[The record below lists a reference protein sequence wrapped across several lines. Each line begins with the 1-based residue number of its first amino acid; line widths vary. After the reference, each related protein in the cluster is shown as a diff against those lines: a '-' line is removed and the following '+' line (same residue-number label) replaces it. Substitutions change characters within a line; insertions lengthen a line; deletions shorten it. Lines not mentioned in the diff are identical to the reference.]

1 MDIVLDRK
9 KYSTVEDLLNDYVFI
24 QKPQSEKIVFLDLNE
39 AGHYYP
45 YSTTKRWKFNSLYH
59 IYKNLHIDN
68 YEKTYFYNNDIH
80 LNFNHQQVVKLLGLK
95 KYINVK
101 SFPWYTIYRGFRRGN
116 FNLQKT
122 EVDLKYNIIFLC
134 GEQRLNRLMILNE
147 LHKYE
152 KFAYSNRNPQ
162 IENPIK
168 IKSIKYL
175 KDDNLQVNDIVTNSD
190 VIAPNWVFQ
199 KKSWCTSIKKELTD
213 KNDLNILGDVP
224 IEYNESAI
232 EFVGESYTDKGC
244 CLTEKL
250 LKPLLFKKPFI
261 CMASRG
267 YHTILENQ
275 GFYLYDEIFDYSFD
289 NSTFENRFKSL
300 MFQIKN
306 ILKLPTENL
315 KEKIHDIKYKIDYNH
330 QLIMTILNDKDRHK
344 YYDSK

>member
-1 MDIVLDRK
+1 MDIVLDRI
-9 KYSTVEDLLNDYVFI
+9 KYSTVEELLKDHVFI

-39 AGHYYP
+39 SGHYYP
-45 YSTTKRWKFNSLYH
+45 YSTTKLWKFNSLYH

-80 LNFNHQQVVKLLGLK
+80 LNFNHQQVVQLLGLK

-101 SFPWYTIYRGFRRGN
+101 SFPWYTIYRGYKRGN

-122 EVDLKYNIIFLC
+122 EVDLKYNVIFLC

-147 LHKYE
+147 LHEYE
-152 KFAYSNRNPQ
+152 KFAYSNRNPHVK
-162 IENPIK
+162 NPVAIK
-168 IKSIKYL
+168 FIKYL
-175 KDDNLQVNDIVTNSD
+175 KDDNLQVNDIKTNSD

-224 IEYNESAI
+224 IEYDESAI
-232 EFVGESYTDKGC
+232 ELVGESYTDKGC

-250 LKPLLFKKPFI
+250 LKPLLYKKPFI

-267 YHTILENQ
+267 YHTFLENQ

-306 ILKLPTENL
+306 ILELPTENL
-315 KEKIHDIKYKIDYNH
+315 KEKIQQINYKIDYNH